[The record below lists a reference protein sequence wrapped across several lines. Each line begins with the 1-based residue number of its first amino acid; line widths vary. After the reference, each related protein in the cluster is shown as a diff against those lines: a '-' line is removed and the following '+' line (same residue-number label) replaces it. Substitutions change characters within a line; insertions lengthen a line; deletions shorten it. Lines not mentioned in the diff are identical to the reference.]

1 MKKSEEKFEEI
12 ERDIATFSGHT
23 NPPWRKETEKCY
35 KLELTVDS
43 GAHESV
49 TPPDTIP
56 GMIPGKGKHSDPYYA
71 ANGTRIENYGA
82 IGIRGLTSE
91 KAPLNCTMQVAG
103 VNKPLVATIDMV
115 EAGHLVV
122 LSKTGGVAKRLSEE
136 DVKRIM
142 KIIKD
147 SPGNP
152 IPIDRK
158 GRKHVI
164 EITVPKKEKSKGKN
178 EMDVDLFIRPATK
191 V

>member
-1 MKKSEEKFEEI
+1 M
-12 ERDIATFSGHT
+12 
-23 NPPWRKETEKCY
+23 
-35 KLELTVDS
+35 
-43 GAHESV
+43 
-49 TPPDTIP
+49 
-56 GMIPGKGKHSDPYYA
+56 
-71 ANGTRIENYGA
+71 ENYGA
-82 IGIRGLTSE
+82 IGIRGLTTERS
-91 KAPLNCTMQVAG
+91 PLNCTMQVAG

-122 LSKTGGVAKRLSEE
+122 LSKTGGVAKKLSEE

-147 SPGNP
+147 APGSP

-164 EITVPKKEKSKGKN
+164 EITVPKKERNKGKN
-178 EMDVDLFIRPATK
+178 DMDVDLFIRPATK